1 MVKVLSE
8 MFFGLILIC
17 FSSVA
22 VASEKLQTE
31 ITQEDLRIIDK
42 LVRVAQKNSYEV
54 RKAKYEMGLDAF
66 ADTVSIEL
74 SPSQSFTNYKKPDFF
89 FEDVQ
94 SFSISL
100 TIEPIK
106 IFTAIDKMP
115 VIKARLRETQKQTR
129 LKVMKQY
136 FAYLQTRQASK
147 IAAYQMQKF
156 RERENI
162 ASNISLGSSQ
172 QLDNDDYVA
181 VATNMLNK
189 NMEERLALEELAQVV
204 GLSAQEMRNILN
216 K

>member
-1 MVKVLSE
+1 MKVLSG
-8 MFFGLILIC
+8 MFLGFILIC

-22 VASEKLQTE
+22 IASEKLQTE
-31 ITQEDLRIIDK
+31 ITEEDLRIIDK
-42 LVRVAQKNSYEV
+42 LVQVAHKNSYEV
-54 RKAKYEMGLDAF
+54 KKAKYEMGLDAF

-74 SPSQSFTNYKKPDFF
+74 SPSQSFTNYKKPDLF

-115 VIKARLRETQKQTR
+115 VIKARLRETKKQTR
-129 LKVMKQY
+129 LKVVKQY
-136 FAYLQTRQASK
+136 FAYLQSRQASK
-147 IAAYQMQKF
+147 IAAHKMQKF
-156 RERENI
+156 QERERI
-162 ASNISLGSSQ
+162 ASNVSFGSSQ
-172 QLDNDDYVA
+172 QLDNDNYVA
-181 VATNMLNK
+181 VATDNLNK